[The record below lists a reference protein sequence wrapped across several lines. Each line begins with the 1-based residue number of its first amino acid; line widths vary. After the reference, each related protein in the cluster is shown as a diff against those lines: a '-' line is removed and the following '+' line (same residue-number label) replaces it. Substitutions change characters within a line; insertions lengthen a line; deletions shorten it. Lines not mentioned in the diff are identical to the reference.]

1 MPKDSPF
8 SKGKTLIDSRK
19 NIRRKDKE
27 LGIVIVQMGKLLRVD
42 LGLLRD

>member
-1 MPKDSPF
+1 MPKDSSF

-27 LGIVIVQMGKLLRVD
+27 LGIVIVQMGKPLRVD